1 MKEETLTR
9 LELRGAGGEP
19 VDLWRAL
26 VSHGLAFLPPATVD
40 EAARTTTLTL
50 PAAAG
55 PRTVRLSAGRA
66 AMAGRP
72 ADALVTLAD
81 PGPPPTDEERRSLT
95 AVLQRVLCLNDDL
108 SGFYARAARDPRLA
122 WACSGSG
129 RLLRSPTVFEDL
141 VKIVCTTNCTW
152 SATVRMVTAMVT
164 HLGAAAPGAAAGGA
178 EGRAFPTPAAV
189 AGAGD
194 EFFRDVARAGYRG
207 PRLRTI
213 AAAVAAG
220 DLDLEGL
227 LTAPREEL
235 PDDEVE
241 RRLLELPGVGPYAAA
256 HLLALLGRHSRLI
269 LDSWTRPKYARLLG
283 RRSLVPDTAIERRF
297 RRYREFAGLAF
308 WLVVTRD
315 WVDEEAGT
323 GIR

>member
-1 MKEETLTR
+1 
-9 LELRGAGGEP
+9 
-19 VDLWRAL
+19 
-26 VSHGLAFLPPATVD
+26 
-40 EAARTTTLTL
+40 
-50 PAAAG
+50 
-55 PRTVRLSAGRA
+55 
-66 AMAGRP
+66 MAGRP

-227 LTAPREEL
+227 LTGPREEL

-256 HLLALLGRHSRLI
+256 HLLAAAGSSFAAHPRLV
-269 LDSWTRPKYARLLG
+269 DAAQVRTASGTPARWCPTPPSSG
-283 RRSLVPDTAIERRF
+283 ASAATAS
-297 RRYREFAGLAF
+297 FAGLAF

-315 WVDEEAGT
+315 WVDEEDGT